1 MPRGDDDGELGGR
14 TFRRPPSRTG
24 PGVELE
30 EELSATILRLAK
42 ERFRKRGLDGEER
55 AEQQVIAS
63 VETRGGEESDVSLP
77 TIKPESQSGIEDD
90 DEEDAEMG
98 ETDPGAAP
106 EAGSKRRRTQSPLL
120 IPTVS
125 ADDELSYELLRPVTR
140 HLLTQLDRT
149 LTVLHNARV
158 AGIRYGSD
166 SDDRAEE
173 AEHKSPTKRR
183 KRKVW
188 YGEDGT
194 DSAVPDK
201 STSRRVELHTPQEGE
216 TKRDTAVRLARKQH
230 RRIPRFS
237 DGEDETTAAET
248 GGSQRRKRTRATTRS
263 TSGTS
268 PEKPDTDVHRDRRLD
283 MWALR
288 DWSDVLGAAAIAGF
302 SPKVVARATQ
312 RCADLFGQGMELN
325 TLVEEPAAGRPS
337 KKSQTVRYV
346 PGGQAQPPSDEE
358 DDEQAGYRSEAEQIR
373 AVSRASSVIL
383 DGSSSEE
390 NDARTSRRSRSRR
403 SYSVGPSVVRL
414 YCPHPTCSGAINGFA
429 RRYNLRQH
437 LIIAHGKNAEVVSDE
452 EDGDD
457 MNEVHG
463 AVHVDGFLKPIRPRK
478 GWRAGDATPSV
489 GRRARRKKRGGGTP
503 PPRHF
508 FSDDGYHAEVNDD
521 EDLIKGE
528 DDQDYT

>member
-1 MPRGDDDGELGGR
+1 M
-14 TFRRPPSRTG
+14 
-24 PGVELE
+24 
-30 EELSATILRLAK
+30 AK
-42 ERFRKRGLDGEER
+42 ERFRRRGLDAEER
-55 AEQQVIAS
+55 AEQQVVAS
-63 VETRGGEESDVSLP
+63 VETTGGEESDVSLP
-77 TIKPESQSGIEDD
+77 TIKPESQSGLEDD
-90 DEEDAEMG
+90 DEEDAKVE
-98 ETDPGAAP
+98 ETEPGAAP
-106 EAGSKRRRTQSPLL
+106 EAGSKRRRTESPLL
-120 IPTVS
+120 LPTVS

-166 SDDRAEE
+166 SDDRAEGL
-173 AEHKSPTKRR
+173 EHKSPTKRR
-183 KRKVW
+183 KQKVW
-188 YGEDGT
+188 YGEDEA
-194 DSAVPDK
+194 DSAAPDK
-201 STSRRVELHTPQEGE
+201 PTSRRVELHTPQEGE
-216 TKRDTAVRLARKQH
+216 TERDTAVRLARKHH
-230 RRIPRFS
+230 RRIPRVS
-237 DGEDETTAAET
+237 DGEGETTAAET
-248 GGSQRRKRTRATTRS
+248 DRSRTSRTLKRTRPTTRS

-283 MWALR
+283 TWALR

-312 RCADLFGQGMELN
+312 RCADLFGQEMELN
-325 TLVEEPAAGRPS
+325 TVAEEPAAGSSRKS
-337 KKSQTVRYV
+337 KSRTVRYV
-346 PGGQAQPPSDEE
+346 PGGQAQPPTDEE
-358 DDEQAGYRSEAEQIR
+358 DDEQDGYRSEAEQIR

-383 DGSSSEE
+383 DSSSSEE
-390 NDARTSRRSRSRR
+390 DDARTSRRSRSRR

-452 EDGDD
+452 DDDD
-457 MNEVHG
+457 MDEVYG

-478 GWRAGDATPSV
+478 GWRAGDVTPSV
-489 GRRARRKKRGGGTP
+489 GRRARRKKRGGTP

-508 FSDDGYHAEVNDD
+508 FSDDGYHAEANDD